1 MALPKLAQALAA
13 AGGDPEK
20 AAAIA
25 RSASSDAMPHG
36 GHHYSFISLAA
47 NPEPDPV
54 RRSDAL
60 LGCVFSAKDNIDAAG
75 FTTTCGSRLF
85 VDAPPATTD
94 SWIVARLKQAGAQCI
109 GKNNMHE
116 FALGATG
123 INKVFGNTVNPW
135 DKSRNVGGS
144 SGGSAGAVALRQVHL
159 SIGTDSGGSVRMPA
173 AFTGITGYKPTPGI
187 LPMDGVA
194 GEAWSID
201 CLGLFTTTV
210 ADLTTIWRAIV
221 PNELS
226 PARRRLR
233 LAYLNDDSMGRAD
246 PIVWDQ
252 YQATVERLR
261 KGGAELTA
269 ISIPGFGK
277 CPYVCISIVYPEVA
291 SAHYELMRARPHE
304 YDQHIRSLIC
314 LGELWSSRN
323 YLDAQRL
330 RSVLRERFAGIIAPY
345 DAVLTPTVPIQP
357 PRNGEPAHVPG
368 DPPTQS
374 LYTLIRFTV
383 AFNVIGYPA
392 ISVPSGLD
400 RDGLPSGLQII
411 GKPGGDWALLDVSQC
426 VEDVLGV
433 MPAPSA
439 NFLKETSAR
448 ENE

>member
-1 MALPKLAQALAA
+1 MALPELTQALAA
-13 AGGDPEK
+13 AGGDPAK

-25 RSASSDAMPHG
+25 RSASADAMPHG
-36 GHHYSFISLAA
+36 GHHYTFISVAA
-47 NPEPDPV
+47 KPQPDPG
-54 RRSDAL
+54 RQSDAL
-60 LGCVFSAKDNIDAAG
+60 LGCVFSAKDNMDAAG

-85 VDAPPATTD
+85 ADAPPATKD
-94 SWIVARLKQAGAQCI
+94 SWIVATLKQAGAQCI

-123 INKVFGNTVNPW
+123 ANEVFGTTTNPW
-135 DKSRNVGGS
+135 DESRNVGGS
-144 SGGSAGAVALRQVHL
+144 SGGSASAVALRQVHL

-173 AFTGITGYKPTPGI
+173 AFTGITGFKPTPGI
-187 LPMDGVA
+187 LPMEGVS

-221 PNELS
+221 PSES
-226 PARRRLR
+226 PAARKRLR
-233 LAYLNDDSMGRAD
+233 LGYLNDDSMGRVD
-246 PIVWDQ
+246 PIVWEQ
-252 YQATVERLR
+252 YQASIERLR

-269 ISIPGFGK
+269 ISIQGFDK

-291 SAHYELMRARPHE
+291 SAHYELIRARPHE

-345 DAVLTPTVPIQP
+345 NAVLTPSVPIQP
-357 PRNGEPAHVPG
+357 PRNGEPAHVTG
-368 DPPTQS
+368 DPPAQS
-374 LYTLIRFTV
+374 LFTLIRFTV
-383 AFNVIGYPA
+383 ACNVIGYPA

-400 RDGLPSGLQII
+400 RDGLPTGLQII
-411 GKPGGDWALLDVSQC
+411 GRPGDDGALLNIAKR
-426 VEDVLGV
+426 VEDLLSV
-433 MPAPSA
+433 MPRPP
-439 NFLKETSAR
+439 R
-448 ENE
+448 RPPQGDVR